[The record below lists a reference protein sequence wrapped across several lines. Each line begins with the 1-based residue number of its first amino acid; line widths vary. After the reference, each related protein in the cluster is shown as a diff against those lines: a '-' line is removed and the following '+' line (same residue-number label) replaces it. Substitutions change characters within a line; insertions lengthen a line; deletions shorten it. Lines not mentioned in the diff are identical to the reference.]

1 MLGRKDARIF
11 TIIALVAVAVFAGI
25 LGGILFYAKCIEKD
39 QESSNVV
46 LTPSDEVVN
55 IDEMS
60 DEELFNAIQSEELRI
75 DQIPEERVEAAYE
88 WDRENAGGIQHPELD
103 AVYDILV
110 GYQYD
115 VYMNNVKVI
124 TGKTPKDIV
133 VDTNETNDYYIV
145 TWRAGNYLGT
155 FCGSD
160 DNTYGTILK
169 QVGEYEYET
178 VLDWKP
184 NSDQ

>member
-1 MLGRKDARIF
+1 MLSKKDAKMFTRI
-11 TIIALVAVAVFAGI
+11 TLVAIAVFAGI
-25 LGGILFYAKCIEKD
+25 LGGIIFYYKCIEKE
-39 QESSNVV
+39 QEASNVV
-46 LTPSDEVVN
+46 LTPSDKVVN
-55 IDEMS
+55 INEMS
-60 DEELFNAIQSEELRI
+60 DEELFNAIQSDELRI

-103 AVYDILV
+103 DIYDILV

-145 TWRAGNYLGT
+145 TWHVGDYLGT

-184 NSDQ
+184 NTDL

>member
-1 MLGRKDARIF
+1 MLSEKDAKMFTRI
-11 TIIALVAVAVFAGI
+11 TLVAIAVFAGI
-25 LGGILFYAKCIEKD
+25 LGGILFYSKCIEKE
-39 QESSNVV
+39 QKASSVV

-60 DEELFNAIQSEELRI
+60 DEELFNAIQSDELRI
-75 DQIPEERVEAAYE
+75 DQLPEDRVEAAYA
-88 WDRENAGGIQHPELD
+88 WDEENAGGILHPELAD
-103 AVYDILV
+103 VYDTLV

-115 VYMNNVKVI
+115 VYMSYVKST

-145 TWRAGNYLGT
+145 TWHAGDYLGT

-178 VLDWKP
+178 VLDWRIDT
-184 NSDQ
+184 DQ